1 LKYLDRENA
10 RRREIVEMY
19 DNAFKNNPKIK
30 VICAPHHEECSY
42 HIYEIVVPDREA
54 LLGKLA
60 ENEIYG
66 GVHYRDNIEYSM
78 YRYAEG
84 TCPKAREL
92 SEHIITLPMHMWLT
106 DGDVTNIANIVNDFV
121 K

>member
-1 LKYLDRENA
+1 
-10 RRREIVEMY
+10 
-19 DNAFKNNPKIK
+19 
-30 VICAPHHEECSY
+30 
-42 HIYEIVVPDREA
+42 
-54 LLGKLA
+54 
-60 ENEIYG
+60 
-66 GVHYRDNIEYSM
+66 M

-106 DGDVTNIANIVNDFV
+106 DEDVQKIATIVNVFV